1 MNKVL
6 ILSDSHQ
13 LVEEIALI
21 TARHDVPNMI
31 HCGDSELAGDHQ
43 VLEGVHT
50 VRGNCDHDE
59 RFPEEKVLLIDEIT
73 FFVTHGHLHQVKSR
87 TGLANLSDYAKEK
100 KVQVICYGHT
110 HIAGAEKIDGQLFI
124 NPGSIRM
131 PRNRKEKTY
140 AILSWNSPTDV
151 LVEFFTVSGV
161 PVKEL
166 IYETS
171 FLT

>member
-13 LVEEIALI
+13 LVKEIAII
-21 TARHDVPNMI
+21 TERHDVQNMI

-43 VLEGVHT
+43 VLEGLHT

-59 RFPEEKVLLIDEIT
+59 RFPEEKVLTIDDLT
-73 FFVTHGHLHQVKSR
+73 FLVTHGHLHQVKSR

-110 HIAGAEKIDGQLFI
+110 HIAGAETIAGQLFI

-140 AILSWNSPTDV
+140 AILSWNSSLDV
-151 LVEFFTVSGV
+151 LVEFYTVSGV